1 MKCPHCSH
9 EKDKSDYQVP
19 QTTVYP
25 DINKCYPY
33 PNGYTANVQYV
44 TTAHPYPQVQ
54 IMRDSTLCST
64 SLATFIRI

>member
-25 DINKCYPY
+25 DINKCYPNQ
-33 PNGYTANVQYV
+33 NGYTTNVQYI

-54 IMRDSTLCST
+54 LASLCST
-64 SLATFIRI
+64 TLATFIRI